1 VRIEAIN
8 LGRRLALTDT
18 GEQLPI
24 TDMFDEDGDETDDPD
39 KAVAVIIK
47 AGEDHWIVEQTKW
60 YDKGGRMN

>member
-24 TDMFDEDGDETDDPD
+24 TDMFDEDGDRTDNPD
-39 KAVAVIIK
+39 KVVAVIIK
-47 AGEDHWIVEQTKW
+47 ISESAWIVEETKW
-60 YDKGGRMN
+60 YDKSGRMN